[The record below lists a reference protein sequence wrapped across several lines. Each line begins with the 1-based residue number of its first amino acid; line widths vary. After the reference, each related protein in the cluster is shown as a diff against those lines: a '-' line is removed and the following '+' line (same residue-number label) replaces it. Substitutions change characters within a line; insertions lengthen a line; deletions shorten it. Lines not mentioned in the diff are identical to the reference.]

1 MKFSGRKAVH
11 SDKLE
16 DVYIYIYCIFYG
28 RSVLLRSLGF
38 KKSKSEEPKSI
49 RKRFGGCGDRTSS
62 FRSKTHPQSKWK
74 DVEGNEPVLF
84 RPDLVANV

>member
-1 MKFSGRKAVH
+1 MEESSSLRQ
-11 SDKLE
+11 LE
-16 DVYIYIYCIFYG
+16 DVYIYILYSLWQEC
-28 RSVLLRSLGF
+28 LLRSLGF

-62 FRSKTHPQSKWK
+62 FRSKKHPQSKWK

-84 RPDLVANV
+84 RPDLVADV